1 MSSEY
6 FFSMST
12 SLSWV
17 KGSGELESSVSIGVS
32 GTGVFPFY
40 SGTGVAAGLTSLDPE
55 GSLMIFGV

>member
-1 MSSEY
+1 
-6 FFSMST
+6 MST

-17 KGSGELESSVSIGVS
+17 KGSGELESSASIGVS